1 MRSFKDVYATAVL
14 HKGGEGNVESSLPI
28 NCSESELRL
37 KSNSYYLSAM
47 SRRIFRAGLRHSM
60 VDAKWPAFEEV
71 FKSFEP
77 MVVAMM
83 SDEDLEKL
91 MHDAR
96 IIRHF
101 GKIRSVRGNA
111 IWMLDV
117 IREFGSFGNMIADWP
132 SNNIIDLWAFLKK
145 NGTQMGGQSGP
156 SFLRMVGK
164 DTMLLTDDVVSV
176 LKAEGVVEKI
186 PTSQKDL
193 RKVQDVFNLWKQES
207 GRALSEISRIT
218 SFTANAQ

>member
-28 NCSESELRL
+28 YCSESELRL
-37 KSNSYYLSAM
+37 KSNSYYLSVM

-77 MVVAMM
+77 MAVAMM

-101 GKIRSVRGNA
+101 GKIRAVRGNA